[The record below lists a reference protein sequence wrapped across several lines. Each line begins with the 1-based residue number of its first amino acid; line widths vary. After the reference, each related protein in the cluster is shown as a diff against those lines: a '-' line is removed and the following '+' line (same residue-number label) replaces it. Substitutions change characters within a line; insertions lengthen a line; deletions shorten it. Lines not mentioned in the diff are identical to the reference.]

1 LLNRGTISDGLA
13 GRSPAAPA
21 AQIGQCPVI
30 ESQQAEL
37 ARLSAKLEDISE
49 EVAERLLAAEL
60 NKDEEV

>member
-1 LLNRGTISDGLA
+1 
-13 GRSPAAPA
+13 
-21 AQIGQCPVI
+21 VI